1 MKAADQE
8 VQGKPALW
16 SGLRGIY
23 AQLRPARRRQF
34 YRLVALIFVGALAEL
49 ATIGAVIPFLTL
61 LARGSSIEGAG
72 SAAVL
77 FRWLGAGTAR
87 EQLLA
92 VTILFAVVAVAAAS
106 ARLTLLRA
114 IQNFVYGVGHEISVE
129 VQRRILFQPYSFH
142 IHRNTSSIVSALE
155 KNDVLIFDTLMPLT
169 QAASAAVIAI
179 FIIAGLIAIDPIV
192 AIITAAVFSA
202 IYLVVTKF
210 AHRRLVRNSEA
221 VVRSYDERVKIVQE
235 SLGGIR
241 DVIVDNNQAAYLRQ
255 FEAVDSNLSAAR
267 ASTNFISGA
276 PRFVIESLGM
286 VAIAGLALVMS
297 QREGGLAA
305 ALPILGAIALGTQRV
320 LPLIQQIYN
329 GWSLAAGSV
338 SAVSE
343 VLALLRLPLDRE
355 SMSRSRVKPLPLRD
369 RIALDRVSFAYPT
382 RRGRALSEVT
392 IEIPRGSMIA
402 LTGPTGSGKST
413 LADLL
418 MGLVDP
424 DDGRVLIDS
433 TPLTSRNRRRW
444 QRSIGHVPQAIFL
457 SDSSIASNIA
467 FGVPKAKLDLE
478 RVADAARKAQIDDF
492 IRSLPDGYHT
502 PVGERGVRLSGGQ
515 RQRLGIARAIYKDAP
530 VLILDEATSAL
541 DDATEAAVIA
551 TMEQLRAE
559 GRTIVVIAHRASTI
573 SRCDHVVRL
582 HNGRLVESTTAAT
595 RKPRVRKAS

>member
-1 MKAADQE
+1 
-8 VQGKPALW
+8 
-16 SGLRGIY
+16 
-23 AQLRPARRRQF
+23 
-34 YRLVALIFVGALAEL
+34 
-49 ATIGAVIPFLTL
+49 
-61 LARGSSIEGAG
+61 
-72 SAAVL
+72 
-77 FRWLGAGTAR
+77 
-87 EQLLA
+87 
-92 VTILFAVVAVAAAS
+92 
-106 ARLTLLRA
+106 
-114 IQNFVYGVGHEISVE
+114 
-129 VQRRILFQPYSFH
+129 
-142 IHRNTSSIVSALE
+142 
-155 KNDVLIFDTLMPLT
+155 
-169 QAASAAVIAI
+169 
-179 FIIAGLIAIDPIV
+179 
-192 AIITAAVFSA
+192 
-202 IYLVVTKF
+202 
-210 AHRRLVRNSEA
+210 

-241 DVIVDNNQAAYLRQ
+241 DVIVDNNQAAYLHQ

-267 ASTNFISGA
+267 ASTNFISGS

-297 QREGGLAA
+297 QRQGGLAA

-343 VLALLRLPLDRE
+343 VLALLRLPVDRD
-355 SMSRSRVKPLPLRD
+355 SLSRSKVKPLPLRD
-369 RIALDRVSFAYPT
+369 RIVLDQVSFAYPT

-424 DDGRVLIDS
+424 DEGRVLIDG

-502 PVGERGVRLSGGQ
+502 PVGDRGVRLSGGQ

-530 VLILDEATSAL
+530 VLVLDEATSAL
-541 DDATEAAVIA
+541 DDETEAAVIA

-573 SRCDHVVRL
+573 SRCDHAVRL
-582 HNGRLVESTTAAT
+582 QNGRLVESAET
-595 RKPRVRKAS
+595 PVRKARARKTG